1 VAKIAHITCALSLEM
16 LSEMMRASWAYSVG
30 LDASTDSFGVSMLD
44 LRIHIPVNGDI
55 HNFHMLAVPMFAK
68 HSEEEMFKLLFD
80 SLLAL
85 DLDWKMK
92 IVGITTDG
100 AVSMIG
106 VRKGIFSQ
114 IQVLAAKGLIRV
126 WCGVHQLDLA
136 IKKALGRLLEAFL
149 TTLTTMIAY
158 LRRQQKL
165 ISEMKSKSPYYITVR
180 WSSLCQVV
188 SWYVKH
194 REKVKAFLAE
204 KEVVWAPSEQWWF
217 TLLMFHKM
225 LDLFWSTSASL
236 QASNLTMRQQT
247 SNLSSLVTELKTT
260 IGVTHETS
268 TSPDPASDAL
278 VEKEHNSSLLL
289 IKYGPFTLLRDQ
301 AERHI
306 KGIDL
311 LAMSMANRLPTDD
324 LEEVTRDV
332 SRVYVQAMYL
342 VAAIVAERDARNREK
357 IDAALPVLPLEIAG
371 LSTIEFTE
379 LLFEHEER
387 LRHSFPGIVV
397 EEVISN
403 EFEQLV
409 QLISQDSNLKVAL
422 TKGSKDSDFG
432 KAWRPL
438 GNRCPYMLRFAA
450 GLASVMLGTSTVEAD
465 FLTINYEKD
474 DHRSALTS
482 FSLEGIL
489 HLRQLEKL
497 RQTCNEMALQEGN

>member
-1 VAKIAHITCALSLEM
+1 
-16 LSEMMRASWAYSVG
+16 
-30 LDASTDSFGVSMLD
+30 
-44 LRIHIPVNGDI
+44 
-55 HNFHMLAVPMFAK
+55 
-68 HSEEEMFKLLFD
+68 
-80 SLLAL
+80 
-85 DLDWKMK
+85 
-92 IVGITTDG
+92 
-100 AVSMIG
+100 
-106 VRKGIFSQ
+106 
-114 IQVLAAKGLIRV
+114 
-126 WCGVHQLDLA
+126 
-136 IKKALGRLLEAFL
+136 
-149 TTLTTMIAY
+149 MIAY

-204 KEVVWAPSEQWWF
+204 KEVVWAPSEQWWL

-236 QASNLTMRQQT
+236 QASNLTLRQQT

-260 IGVTHETS
+260 IGATHEIS

-289 IKYGPFTLLRDQ
+289 IRYGPFTLLRDQ
-301 AERHI
+301 AEWHI
-306 KGIDL
+306 KGTNL
-311 LAMSMANRLPTDD
+311 LAMSMANRLPADD

-357 IDAALPVLPLEIAG
+357 TDVAPPVLPLEIAG

-387 LRHSFPGIVV
+387 LRHSFPGTVV

-409 QLISQDSNLKVAL
+409 RLISRDSNLKAAL
-422 TKGSKDSDFG
+422 TKGSEDSDFG

-438 GNRCPYMLRFAA
+438 GNRFPYMLRFVA
-450 GLASVMLGTSTVEAD
+450 GLANVMPGTTTVEAD
-465 FLTINYEKD
+465 FSTINYEKD
-474 DHRSALTS
+474 DHCSTLTS

-489 HLRQLEKL
+489 HSRQLEKL
-497 RQTCNEMALQEGN
+497 RQTFNEMALQKGN